1 MKNEQRGIT
10 VYFNDGT
17 SMKIDFPKQAANDIA
32 AGMRLKE
39 IFAAKQ
45 LLAEIDGALVVIPFD
60 SIKYVVAH
68 PAPPTLP
75 EYTIKGA
82 SIAPGR

>member
-1 MKNEQRGIT
+1 MNEQRGIT
-10 VYFNDGT
+10 IYFNDGK
-17 SMKIDFPKQAANDIA
+17 SMKLDFGKQAANDIA

-39 IFAAKQ
+39 ILAARQ
-45 LLAEIDGALVVIPFD
+45 ILAEVDGAFVVIPFE
-60 SIKYVVAH
+60 SIKYIVAH

-82 SIAPGR
+82 SIATGR

>member
-1 MKNEQRGIT
+1 MNEQRGIT

-17 SMKIDFPKQAANDIA
+17 SMKIDFPKQVANDIA

-45 LLAEIDGALVVIPFD
+45 LLAEIDGALIVIPFD

-75 EYTIKGA
+75 EYVIKGA

>member
-1 MKNEQRGIT
+1 MKDQRGIT
-10 VYFNDGT
+10 VYFTDGT
-17 SMKIDFPKQAANDIA
+17 SLKLDYARQTANDIA

-45 LLAEIDGALVVIPFD
+45 LLAEVDGALVVIPFEN
-60 SIKYVVAH
+60 IKYVVAH
-68 PAPPTLP
+68 PAPPTVP

-82 SIAPGR
+82 TITLGR

>member
-1 MKNEQRGIT
+1 MKDQQRGIT
-10 VYFNDGT
+10 VYFNDGK
-17 SMKIDFPKQAANDIA
+17 SMKLDFPKQTANDIA

-39 IFAAKQ
+39 IFAARQ
-45 LLAEIDGALVVIPFD
+45 ILAEIDGALVVIPFE

-68 PAPPTLP
+68 PSPPTLP
-75 EYTIKGA
+75 EYVIKGA

>member
-1 MKNEQRGIT
+1 MKEQRGIT
-10 VYFNDGT
+10 IYFTDGKSIKLDYPRQT
-17 SMKIDFPKQAANDIA
+17 ANDIA

-45 LLAEIDGALVVIPFD
+45 FLAEVDGALIVIPFEN
-60 SIKYVVAH
+60 IKYVVAH

-75 EYTIKGA
+75 EYTIRGA
-82 SIAPGR
+82 SIGR

>member
-1 MKNEQRGIT
+1 MNEQRGIT
-10 VYFNDGT
+10 VYFVDGT
-17 SMKIDFPKQAANDIA
+17 SLKLDYKRQTANDIA

-45 LLAEIDGALVVIPFD
+45 LLAEVEGALVVIPFEN
-60 SIKYVVAH
+60 IKYVVAH

-75 EYTIKGA
+75 EYTIKEA
-82 SIAPGR
+82 SVTLGR